1 MDLFAKNSHIHLN
14 FVFGEGI
21 WQQLSLFWP
30 CQFVSAVFFD
40 IFDTLE
46 NVHLQEENELYSRRP
61 YSVLGSS
68 LFYKVMVCVHVLVC
82 LSFWCDWVVGW

>member
-1 MDLFAKNSHIHLN
+1 MQS
-14 FVFGEGI
+14 FV
-21 WQQLSLFWP
+21 
-30 CQFVSAVFFD
+30 D

-68 LFYKVMVCVHVLVC
+68 LFYKVMVVCVCVG
-82 LSFWCDWVVGW
+82 LSLFLR